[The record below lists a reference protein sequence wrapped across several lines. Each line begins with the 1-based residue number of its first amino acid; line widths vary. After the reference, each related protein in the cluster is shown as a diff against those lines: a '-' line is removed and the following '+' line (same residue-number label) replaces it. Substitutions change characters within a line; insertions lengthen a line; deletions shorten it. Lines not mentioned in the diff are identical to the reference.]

1 MNRPKLFKALRIAF
15 SATCIVVAVLLC
27 LLWVR
32 SYDDQYYGLIAWDNS
47 FELGSEYGYLAIFV
61 GSDIWETTKESHWEF
76 VDETD
81 YTVLFPIIL
90 EDVSPGL
97 HWYNDV
103 DGSFWAAVPH
113 VIVISMFAALAAVPW
128 IRWSRRFSLRTLLI
142 ATTLVA
148 VVLGLAVWTTE

>member
-1 MNRPKLFKALRIAF
+1 MDQARKLRWLRIYA
-15 SATCIVVAVLLC
+15 SATCLIVCGLLIV
-27 LLWVR
+27 LWVR
-32 SYDDQYYGLIAWDNS
+32 SYSHYHGLILWDNS

-97 HWYNDV
+97 HWYNDN

-113 VIVISMFAALAAVPW
+113 VIVISVFAALAAVPW
-128 IRWSRRFSLRTLLI
+128 IRWNRRFSLRTLLI

-148 VVLGLAVWTTE
+148 VVLGLAVWSVE